1 MKNFQ
6 VVKLLRYLTA
16 EEYFI
21 MANEFIFI
29 AFILYY
35 IIEEALELKK
45 HGIKYL
51 FSVWN
56 MLDIIVVV
64 VSAFYVVSRAPLAL
78 RITIL
83 FFTHKF
89 LCAALPTNN
98 IYLLCSI

>member
-35 IIEEALELKK
+35 IIEEALEIKK

-56 MLDIIVVV
+56 ILDIIVVV
-64 VSAFYVVSRAPLAL
+64 VRG
-78 RITIL
+78 RRDT
-83 FFTHKF
+83 
-89 LCAALPTNN
+89 
-98 IYLLCSI
+98 LLCVSC

>member
-1 MKNFQ
+1 MQRFTRSIHISGIFTSCRLRLTFEFPATGGVIPLKNFQ

-64 VSAFYVVSRAPLAL
+64 VSAF
-78 RITIL
+78 
-83 FFTHKF
+83 
-89 LCAALPTNN
+89 
-98 IYLLCSI
+98 